1 MALHLYYKEGKLTRW
16 RRVPIN
22 FRNRDEAENYYNKYF
37 KGLKHKIL
45 FDEEEKE
52 IARKKERRKQVLVKT
67 GKQVKRSATVAG
79 KNLAETA
86 KATHE
91 RLKVAGPRD
100 MDRIRS
106 ELGEPKHKTI
116 TAYDTRLRE
125 IKAERRRK
133 ERELT
138 SEELTKLAERRAEK
152 TDVRRERKAEATVKK
167 KTWQPPTS
175 PFGEFKLNLDQ
186 TPFTTHQKQAKKYE
200 ASGPGFKSPFAEVHF
215 NPNVNP
221 FGIETKKSKRRK
233 K

>member
-22 FRNRDEAENYYNKYF
+22 FRNRDEAKGYYDKYF
-37 KGLKHKIL
+37 KGAKYKIL
-45 FDEEEKE
+45 FDEEERD
-52 IARKKERRKQVLVKT
+52 IARKKEKRKRMLIKT
-67 GKQVKRSATVAG
+67 GKQAKRSTKVAG
-79 KNLAETA
+79 KYIA
-86 KATHE
+86 KKALQTHE
-91 RLKVAGPRD
+91 RLKIAGPRH
-100 MDRIRS
+100 MEEMRK

-138 SEELTKLAERRAEK
+138 AEELTLLAEKRAEK
-152 TDVRRERKAEATVKK
+152 TDVRRERKAERTVKK
-167 KTWQPPTS
+167 KEWKPPAS
-175 PFGEFKLNLDQ
+175 PFGEFKMNLDQ
-186 TPFTTHQKQAKKYE
+186 TPFSTHQKQAKKYE
-200 ASGPGFKSPFAEVHF
+200 TGGPGFKVPFEEVHF

-221 FGIETKKSKRRK
+221 FGIENKKSKRRK